1 MSTRIIQ
8 KDSPPPESGRQGGVA
23 PALLLIAGASA
34 VLALVVLPIWVPV
47 LSSSL
52 NEATPR
58 GYWYLSRASALVAYG
73 MLWMS
78 MVLGL
83 LMTNKMARV
92 WPGGPT
98 AFDLHEHTSL
108 LGLGFALF
116 HVLVLLGDHYINYS
130 AGDLL
135 VPFASANYRPFW
147 VGLGQIGIYLLAA
160 LIVSFP
166 LRRRIGT
173 RTWRAIHFISF
184 AVFALALGHGFFSG
198 TDSLDGWARGM
209 YLFTGGSVLFLTIY
223 RALVRQAAPRK
234 ATAAH
239 RTSKLTGP

>member
-1 MSTRIIQ
+1 MSTQIIQ
-8 KDSPPPESGRQGGVA
+8 TDSNGPESSSHAGVG

-34 VLALVVLPIWVPV
+34 VLALAVLPIWVPV

-58 GYWYLSRASALVAYG
+58 GYWYLSRAGALVAYG
-73 MLWMS
+73 LLWMS

-108 LGLGFALF
+108 LGLAFALF
-116 HVLVLLGDHYINYS
+116 HVLVLLGDHYINYTPVE
-130 AGDLL
+130 LL
-135 VPFASANYRPFW
+135 VPFAGANYRPIW
-147 VGLGQIGIYLLAA
+147 VGLGQIGLYLLAA

-173 RTWRAIHFISF
+173 RTWRAIHFVSF
-184 AVFALALGHGFFSG
+184 AVFVLALGHGFFSG
-198 TDSLDGWARGM
+198 TDSVDWWARAI
-209 YLFTGGSVLFLTIY
+209 YLFTGGSVLLLTIY
-223 RALVRQAAPRK
+223 RVLARRATAPKAAP
-234 ATAAH
+234 AH

>member
-8 KDSPPPESGRQGGVA
+8 KDSPPLESGRQEGVA

-47 LSSSL
+47 LGTSL

-116 HVLVLLGDHYINYS
+116 HVLILLGDHYINYS
-130 AGDLL
+130 AGELL
-135 VPFASANYRPFW
+135 VPF
-147 VGLGQIGIYLLAA
+147 
-160 LIVSFP
+160 
-166 LRRRIGT
+166 
-173 RTWRAIHFISF
+173 
-184 AVFALALGHGFFSG
+184 
-198 TDSLDGWARGM
+198 
-209 YLFTGGSVLFLTIY
+209 GS
-223 RALVRQAAPRK
+223 
-234 ATAAH
+234 
-239 RTSKLTGP
+239 

>member
-1 MSTRIIQ
+1 MSTQIIQ
-8 KDSPPPESGRQGGVA
+8 KDGGPPESSSQAGVV

-83 LMTNKMARV
+83 LMTNKLARV

-116 HVLVLLGDHYINYS
+116 HVLVLLGDHYINYA
-130 AGDLL
+130 AGELL

-147 VGLGQIGIYLLAA
+147 VGLGQIGIYLLAV

-166 LRRRIGT
+166 LRRRLGT

-184 AVFALALGHGFFSG
+184 AVFALALGHGVFSG
-198 TDSLDGWARGM
+198 TDSLDWWARGM

-223 RALVRQAAPRK
+223 RMLARRTAPQK
-234 ATAAH
+234 AGPAY
-239 RTSKLTGP
+239 RTTKLTRP